1 MAGIT
6 LEVADARLSEYM
18 QAEATVLGGQAFDF
32 SDGRKLQNADL
43 AAIRAGIEYWSGW
56 VDKLN
61 PVQRALPTPHAVG
74 RVRGGRYRMR

>member
-6 LEVADARLSEYM
+6 LEIA
-18 QAEATVLGGQAFDF
+18 
-32 SDGRKLQNADL
+32 DGRLQQYMAAETAVLSSQAYKIDDREMTRADL
-43 AAIRAGIEYWSGW
+43 DAIRSGIEYWSGW

-61 PVQRALPTPHAVG
+61 PVQRVLPTPRAVG

>member
-6 LEVADARLSEYM
+6 LEIA
-18 QAEATVLGGQAFDF
+18 
-32 SDGRKLQNADL
+32 DGRLQQYMAAETAVLSSQAYKIDDREMTRADL
-43 AAIRAGIEYWSGW
+43 DAIRSGIAYWSDW

-61 PVQRALPTPHAVG
+61 PVQRMLPTPRAVG